1 MVIGPVIEEGFYYDI
16 WMPRP
21 FTLDDMAAIEER
33 MKSSSIKIMTLSKMT
48 PRDEVIKV
56 FTDRGE
62 EYKLRLV
69 EDMPEEKAMGLYYHQ
84 EYVDM
89 CRGPHVPNTKF
100 LKSFKLTKI
109 SGAYWRGDAKN
120 EQLQRIYGT
129 AWADKTVSSLY
140 QAY

>member
-129 AWADKTVSSLY
+129 AWADKNS
-140 QAY
+140 

>member
-1 MVIGPVIEEGFYYDI
+1 
-16 WMPRP
+16 
-21 FTLDDMAAIEER
+21 
-33 MKSSSIKIMTLSKMT
+33 
-48 PRDEVIKV
+48 
-56 FTDRGE
+56 
-62 EYKLRLV
+62 
-69 EDMPEEKAMGLYYHQ
+69 MGLYYHQ

>member
-1 MVIGPVIEEGFYYDI
+1 
-16 WMPRP
+16 
-21 FTLDDMAAIEER
+21 
-33 MKSSSIKIMTLSKMT
+33 MT
-48 PRDEVIKV
+48 PRDEVIAE
-56 FTDRGE
+56 FTARGE
-62 EYKLRLV
+62 EYKLRLIA
-69 EDMPEEKAMGLYYHQ
+69 DMPEETQMGLYYHQ
-84 EYVDM
+84 DYLDM

-129 AWADKTVSSLY
+129 AWADKTISSLH